1 MTKMQD
7 ELHDK
12 QRMAVTAQ
20 VNLNHHNFCQ
30 QNRDVARNTQ
40 EINQVMEAERKQREA
55 EWKQND
61 QARDKAELAYTN
73 ASQLLYSQ
81 REPAAEKLE

>member
-1 MTKMQD
+1 
-7 ELHDK
+7 
-12 QRMAVTAQ
+12 
-20 VNLNHHNFCQ
+20 
-30 QNRDVARNTQ
+30 
-40 EINQVMEAERKQREA
+40 MEAERKQREA